1 MASVAARYFPLPMNS
16 TVMPSDRKFSWTFAG
31 LFLLIGAFYHPWM
44 IVLAGVIAIITL
56 TRAEWLAPAKR
67 AWMKFGEL
75 LNKVGSP
82 VVMGVISFPLFT
94 PVAIVMRLAGRDALS
109 MRLDKT
115 LPSYWV
121 PRSPPGPADD
131 SFKEPY

>member
-1 MASVAARYFPLPMNS
+1 MNP
-16 TVMPSDRKFSWTFAG
+16 TVMPSDRKFGWTFAA
-31 LFLLIGAFYHPWM
+31 LFLLIGAIYHPWM
-44 IVLAGVIAIITL
+44 IALAGVIAIITL

-67 AWMKFGEL
+67 AWMKVGEL
-75 LNKVGSP
+75 LHKGVSP
-82 VVMGVISFPLFT
+82 VVMGVIYFAIFT